1 MRYVD
6 VPGPRVRRGFGEI
19 AHLVLR
25 RRRHQAREV
34 RGRAGAQRVA
44 QRRAQLYTEFLYIVK
59 TMASLNTSV

>member
-1 MRYVD
+1 VRYVD

-34 RGRAGAQRVA
+34 RGRAGAQGSERV
-44 QRRAQLYTEFLYIVK
+44 RRDSSPGAAAPE
-59 TMASLNTSV
+59 APGA